1 MGDVT
6 VRVTTTLD
14 QGAGD
19 ESIGYGQ
26 MNFQYQFDDG
36 TPREWPET
44 SPAVYDPSENPTANW
59 QNDCGATQKQCS
71 GFPYYGGHGECAQGH
86 EFWRTYLKSEM
97 RPETNKLV
105 FTGRIWTIDSW
116 DGEQFTVTMMD

>member
-14 QGAGD
+14 QGASD

-36 TPREWPET
+36 TPKVWPEV
-44 SPAVYDPSENPTANW
+44 SPARYDMSENPTANW
-59 QNDCGATQKQCS
+59 
-71 GFPYYGGHGECAQGH
+71 
-86 EFWRTYLKSEM
+86 
-97 RPETNKLV
+97 
-105 FTGRIWTIDSW
+105 
-116 DGEQFTVTMMD
+116 